1 MSILLICNNMNK
13 PSEHVDKECPAAS
26 EGILDAT
33 QADVDQIMAIY
44 SELSLSR
51 DTLRKIDPE
60 SNQTFSKRGGILS
73 VPSSEFIADS
83 IRQGKHHFR
92 LKKKDGNVQG
102 FLWGCYDFSR
112 DESFYRAFDRGGS
125 TTEEHKVLKAYL
137 DRGEVAYGMDL
148 MVKPDFQGT
157 ILGLRLYHDYFSEL
171 EDHGIRKMVFMAEEI
186 DSVEKDGEHIAV
198 GMKNEVTLRLHR
210 FLNAKLVKVVRDSVD
225 VDETLSINRVCNYY
239 MVDVRFARMI
249 LGQKLRLLDTDSKPN
264 KTLTEFR
271 DRIVMLTAEDAPD
284 DYVIKGIWN
293 FEMRAQPNPHER
305 VFTESGCL
313 AASPHG
319 WGTSFSFGARECD
332 VDAVVGQDGRFAFV
346 DDVPLQVAIL
356 DACYATI
363 LKTKQIISGTERIE
377 RVVEGDINTKAITR
391 ADIVSGE
398 VDRLAR
404 LKGTE
409 TPTVL
414 MIGVVQMIVES
425 MKKRGLEVLCTD
437 MDEALLETDNGV
449 RHGSENLQ
457 LMQESDAILATGMAL
472 ATSTVD
478 EIIQTARKLSV
489 PLILFA
495 QTGSNFAEEY
505 IRLGVDTVISENYPW
520 YCMPGASKIT
530 IHRKH

>member
-1 MSILLICNNMNK
+1 MN
-13 PSEHVDKECPAAS
+13 KECPAAG

-33 QADVDQIMAIY
+33 QSDVDQIMAIY

-73 VPSSEFIADS
+73 VPSSDLIADS

-112 DESFYRAFDRGGS
+112 DESFYRSFDREGS
-125 TTEEHKVLKAYL
+125 TTEEHKILKAFL
-137 DRGEVAYGMDL
+137 DRNEVAYGMDL

-157 ILGLRLYHDYFSEL
+157 ILGLRLYYDYFSEL
-171 EDHGIRKMVFMAEEI
+171 EERGVRKMVFMAEEI

-198 GMKNEVTLRLHR
+198 EMKNEVTLRLHR
-210 FLNAKLVKVVRDSVD
+210 FLNAKLVKTVHDSVD
-225 VDETLSINRVCNYY
+225 IDEALSINRVCNYY
-239 MVDVRFARMI
+239 MVDVRLARMV
-249 LGQKLRLLDTDSKPN
+249 LGRKLRLPENIDSQPN

-284 DYVIKGIWN
+284 DYAIRGIWN
-293 FEMRAQPNPHER
+293 FDMRAQPNPHER

-319 WGTSFSFGARECD
+319 WGTSFSFGTRECD
-332 VDAVVGQDGRFAFV
+332 VGAAVGQDGRFVFV
-346 DDVPLQVAIL
+346 DDVPAQIAIL
-356 DACYATI
+356 DACYATM
-363 LKTKQIISGTERIE
+363 LKTKQILSGTERIE
-377 RVVEGDINTKAITR
+377 RVIEGDINLKAIAR
-391 ADIVSGE
+391 ADIVSNE

-404 LKGTE
+404 LQKAG

-449 RHGSENLQ
+449 RHGSENMQ
-457 LMQESDAILATGMAL
+457 LMQESDAILATGMVL
-472 ATSTVD
+472 ATSTAD

-505 IRLGVDTVISENYPW
+505 LRLGVDTVISENYPW

>member
-1 MSILLICNNMNK
+1 MNK
-13 PSEHVDKECPAAS
+13 LVEGTEDQECPVAS
-26 EGILDAT
+26 ERILDST
-33 QADVDQIMAIY
+33 QSDVDQIMSIY
-44 SELSLSR
+44 SELALSR

-73 VPSSEFIADS
+73 VPSSDLIADS
-83 IRQGKHHFR
+83 IQQGKHFFR

-102 FLWGCYDFSR
+102 FLWGCYDFSK
-112 DESFYRAFDRGGS
+112 DEKFYTAFDREGS
-125 TTEEHKVLKAYL
+125 TTEEHKILKAYM

-157 ILGLRLYHDYFSEL
+157 ILGLRLYHNYFSQL
-171 EDHGIRKMVFMAEEI
+171 EEHEVRKMIFMAEEI

-198 GMKNEVTLRLHR
+198 GMKNEVTLKLHR
-210 FLNAKLVKVVRDSVD
+210 FLNAKLVKVVNDSVD
-225 VDETLSINRVCNYY
+225 IDETLSVNRVCNYY
-239 MVDVRFARMI
+239 MVDVRFARMV
-249 LGQKLRLLDTDSKPN
+249 LGQKLRLLNTNNQPN

-271 DRIVMLTAEDAPD
+271 DRIVMLTSEDSPE

-293 FEMRAQPNPHER
+293 FDMRARPSPNER

-319 WGTSFSFGARECD
+319 WGSSFSFGARECD
-332 VDAVVGQDGRFAFV
+332 VDTLVGQDGRFAFV
-346 DDVPLQVAIL
+346 DDVPVQIAIL
-356 DACYATI
+356 DACYASM
-363 LKTKQIISGTERIE
+363 LKAKQILSGTERIE
-377 RVVEGDINTKAITR
+377 RVVEGDINSKAITR

-404 LKGTE
+404 LKGAD

-425 MKKRGLEVLCTD
+425 MKRRGLEVLCTD
-437 MDEALLETDNGV
+437 MDEALLETDIGV

-457 LMQESDAILATGMAL
+457 LMQESDAILATGMVL

-505 IRLGVDTVISENYPW
+505 IRLGVDTVISEKYPW
-520 YCMPGASKIT
+520 YCMPGASNIT
-530 IHRKH
+530 IHRKPLSRH